1 MRFSLQNGSIILL
14 KSIDFLSNLATLNLK
29 GVAMHNQPQRIL
41 HHFNAVQ
48 KMANVGAW
56 EVDLIKNELYW
67 SDQTYRIH
75 DTSPNEYSPCVET
88 AIQFYAPEWI
98 PIITDAVENAI
109 NTGEGFDLEL
119 EIITAKQR
127 RIWVHTYCS
136 VETHE
141 NKVIK
146 LFGAFQDIDD
156 LKSTRRELEKS
167 EFMFR
172 SQFDLGNTGLAITSL
187 EKGWLRVNNKLTE
200 ILGYSKE
207 ELFQL
212 TWAELTHPDDLAE
225 DVAQFEELIADR
237 IDSYKMDKRFYRKDG
252 AIVYVHLTV
261 SCYRKNDKAEFII
274 ASLEDIT
281 EKTLSEQKIQKL
293 AHFDSLTGLPNRI
306 MAETRFQHSLQA
318 AERDNSSVGIMFLDL
333 DEFKSINDSQGHS
346 AGDLFLVEIANR
358 LKTLVRK
365 ADTICRQGGDEFL
378 IIIESINAEKQ
389 ILSLA
394 QKALDC
400 IKRPYSINGI
410 NVSTSV
416 SIGIAIAPLDGKDFE
431 TLCRHADMAMYQAK
445 NDGRNAFHFFNQR
458 LEENAE
464 SKLQL
469 LSDLRIA
476 LEQNQFELY
485 YQPKINLA
493 DNKIMGAEALIRWN
507 HPEKGLVPPID
518 FIPLAESS
526 GLIIELG
533 QWIIEQ
539 ACKRCKAWQEQ
550 GLGNLCIAVNVSAVQ
565 FKRDD
570 FFNIVQTALNK
581 TKLLPEYLELE
592 ITESLLIVDSK
603 RLADLFAKLDA
614 LGTKMSID
622 DFGTGYSNL
631 GYLKKFQIDTLKI
644 DRSFISKLQLA
655 QQDQA
660 IVQAI
665 LQMAKSLELD
675 VVAEGVE
682 DETTAELL
690 KALNCQFA
698 QGYFWSKPVTHQ
710 EFAKLTR
717 QQNSLSN

>member
-1 MRFSLQNGSIILL
+1 MP
-14 KSIDFLSNLATLNLK
+14 
-29 GVAMHNQPQRIL
+29 NQSKQLL
-41 HHFNAVQ
+41 HHFNTVQ

-56 EVDLIKNELYW
+56 EVDLVNNELYW

-136 VETHE
+136 VEKLE
-141 NKVIK
+141 DKVIK

-156 LKSTRRELEKS
+156 IKRTRRELEKS

-172 SQFDLGNTGLAITSL
+172 SQFDLGRTGLAITSL
-187 EKGWLRVNNKLTE
+187 EKGWLKVNDALTE
-200 ILGYSKE
+200 ITGYSKQ
-207 ELFQL
+207 ELFQM
-212 TWAELTHPDDLAE
+212 TWADLTHPDDLE
-225 DVAQFEELIADR
+225 TDVAHFERLISGESE
-237 IDSYKMDKRFYRKDG
+237 SYRMDKRYIRKDG
-252 AIVYVHLTV
+252 SIVYVHITV
-261 SCYRKNDKAEFII
+261 ACYRKNSQVEFFI
-274 ASLEDIT
+274 ASIQDIT
-281 EKTLSEQKIQKL
+281 DRKLAEQKIQKL
-293 AHFDSLTGLPNRI
+293 AHYDLLTGLPNRI
-306 MAETRFQHSLQA
+306 MAKSRFEHSMQSS
-318 AERDNSSVGIMFLDL
+318 ERKESIVCVMFLDL
-333 DEFKSINDSQGHS
+333 DEFKNINDSLGHD
-346 AGDLFLVEIANR
+346 AGDTFLKEIARR
-358 LKTLVRK
+358 LTGIVRK
-365 ADTICRQGGDEFL
+365 SDTICRQGGDEFL
-378 IIIESINAEKQ
+378 IILESLDDEKQ
-389 ILSLA
+389 LLMIA
-394 QKALDC
+394 QKVLNK
-400 IKRPYSINGI
+400 IKKPFSINGI
-410 NVSTSV
+410 DVSTSV
-416 SIGIAIAPLDGKDFE
+416 SIGIAIAPNDGKDFE

-445 NDGRNAFHFFNQR
+445 NDGKNAFHFFNQR

-507 HPEKGLVPPID
+507 HPEKGLIPPID

-539 ACKRCKAWQEQ
+539 ACERCKAWQEQ
-550 GLGNLCIAVNVSAVQ
+550 GLGNLCMAVNVSAVQ

-603 RLADLFAKLDA
+603 RLADLFAKLDS

-710 EFAKLTR
+710 EFAKLTQ